1 MSDDQKTSAAWDLK
15 KLLRSDLLPGFVALI
30 RALPGLQPLIPEILQ
45 LRLVID
51 ANIVQEELR
60 WRLKRRRSAYART
73 ALHEVLACGVLIAYA
88 PHFLEDEIR
97 EHAPRIATETG
108 TPLEHV
114 LREWEQFRQYLCFYT
129 ARTKAN
135 IDVSRTDPDDA
146 AYIDTIG
153 EIAARAI
160 YTRDRDY
167 LRTSVPLVLIAV
179 DTQLQRYAR
188 ATSVRLGIAIGSC
201 SSVVFGLEALMALSR
216 LLSQLILAATRLPP
230 EIQILIVGSAAV
242 AVAQPKSRARMLQLW
257 QSLNRNLKPAMW
269 EAVVI
274 CMNHFLEATA
284 IANES
289 YKAIHDALPPPKRRR
304 LLDHAAAVCLAAR
317 RPLPVGEIVREI
329 IANGYKTRSD
339 RPKIYLLRKLRS
351 DNRFQETEAGWL
363 IRPVASKPKMH

>member
-1 MSDDQKTSAAWDLK
+1 MSDDQKTSAPWDLNR
-15 KLLRSDLLPGFVALI
+15 LLRSDLLPGFVALI
-30 RALPGLQPLIPEILQ
+30 RAVPGLQPLMPEIFQ

-60 WRLKRRRSAYART
+60 WRLKRRRKANART
-73 ALHEVLACGVLIAYA
+73 ALHEVLASGVFIAYA
-88 PHFLEDEIR
+88 PHFLDDEIR
-97 EHAPRIATETG
+97 EHAPRIATETN

-135 IDVSRTDPDDA
+135 IDVSRTDPDDV

-160 YTRDRDY
+160 YTRDRGY
-167 LRTSVPLVLIAV
+167 LRTSVPFVLIAV

-201 SSVVFGLEALMALSR
+201 TSVVFGLEALIALSR
-216 LLSQLILAATRLPP
+216 LLSRFVHVARRLPP
-230 EIQILIVGSAAV
+230 AVQILIIGSVAV
-242 AVAQPKSRARMLQLW
+242 AVAHPKSRAKTLQLW

-269 EAVVI
+269 EAIVI
-274 CMNHFLEATA
+274 SMNHFMEATA

-289 YKAIHDALPPPKRRR
+289 YKAIHDALPPPQRRR

-317 RPLPVGEIVREI
+317 RPMPLSEILRDV
-329 IANGYKTRSD
+329 IANGYRSRSD
-339 RPKIYLLRKLRS
+339 HPEVYLLRKLRS
-351 DNRFQETEAGWL
+351 DNRFRETESGWI
-363 IRPVASKPKMH
+363 IRANRSR